1 MTLEIKEYAQVIFKR
16 IWIVIACVVIAT
28 VTTAYYTHSSFQPV
42 YEAST
47 KLIIN
52 STIGQSGNEQIDYG
66 TLTFTRMFLDTYKEI
81 INTPAIMG
89 KVVERHPDLQLTTNH
104 LIQNVQVLT
113 NNTSQV
119 MTLRVYDISYERAA
133 MTVNAVSNV
142 FKEEVPEIM
151 KVDNVTILNEAPLVG
166 NPAPVNDNVNQTI
179 VMSFAIAL
187 LFGIALCFLLEY
199 LDDTL
204 KTEEDISQVFGVP
217 TLASVVR
224 IRKSDL
230 KHKRQQQ
237 NNKKAG
243 EANYA
248 AVPK

>member
-1 MTLEIKEYAQVIFKR
+1 MEIKEYARILFKR
-16 IWIVIACVVIAT
+16 LWIIVACVVVAT
-28 VTTAYYTHSSFQPV
+28 VTTAYYTYSSFQPV
-42 YEAST
+42 YEANT

-66 TLTFTRMFLDTYKEI
+66 TLTFTRMFLDTYREI
-81 INTPAIMG
+81 ISTPAIME
-89 KVVERHPDLQLTTNH
+89 KVVEKHPELRLTANQ
-104 LIQNVQVLT
+104 LIQSVQVIT

-119 MTLRVYDISYERAA
+119 MTLRVYDMSYERAA
-133 MTVNAVSNV
+133 TVVNAVSNV
-142 FKEEVPEIM
+142 FKEQVPEIM
-151 KVDNVTILNEAPLVG
+151 KVDNITILNEAPLIG
-166 NPAPVNDNVNQTI
+166 NPPPVNDTVNRTI
-179 VMSFAIAL
+179 AMSFAISL

-237 NNKKAG
+237 QNNNKAG

-248 AVPK
+248 AIPK